1 MKSFKRIAYIVLLA
15 IVVIL
20 GFTIYSNAVKNN
32 KGDDSSK
39 SLAEIKFLESKFVN
53 LFNKMNNIQTRNYQI
68 SYGEISKETNT
79 GKSSSDST
87 SSKSGQG
94 GGQASEESEGTE
106 ESEEGQ
112 SGEGSSSS
120 SSVQKSNSSNSTS
133 GDTQQNNT
141 KYELNMSGIL
151 NQSNEINWDEVK
163 NEVEN
168 LYASIP
174 TITMDLYKI
183 NLNQDDILAF
193 NKEFDNLVLSIK
205 DENKE
210 ETLKQLSKLYEYIPK
225 FVSNVV
231 NEELYKRILETKSN
245 IFKAYS
251 KLESENWSE
260 MSNDIANGINV
271 YSQLLTSTN
280 IDSSKQYNINRMYI
294 MLNELKNSVSLK
306 DKSIF
311 LIKYKNVIEE
321 IENIDKS
328 RKSET

>member
-120 SSVQKSNSSNSTS
+120 SSGQKSNSSNSTS
-133 GDTQQNNT
+133 GDIQQNNT

-294 MLNELKNSVSLK
+294 MLNELKNSVSLE

>member
-120 SSVQKSNSSNSTS
+120 SSGQKSNSSNSTS

-294 MLNELKNSVSLK
+294 MLNELKNSVSLE

>member
-1 MKSFKRIAYIVLLA
+1 MDK
-15 IVVIL
+15 
-20 GFTIYSNAVKNN
+20 
-32 KGDDSSK
+32 D
-39 SLAEIKFLESKFVN
+39 
-53 LFNKMNNIQTRNYQI
+53 
-68 SYGEISKETNT
+68 
-79 GKSSSDST
+79 
-87 SSKSGQG
+87 
-94 GGQASEESEGTE
+94 GGQASEESEGDSGSGE
-106 ESEEGQ
+106 ESQG
-112 SGEGSSSS
+112 SGGSSSS
-120 SSVQKSNSSNSTS
+120 SSGQGSSSSSESS

-210 ETLKQLSKLYEYIPK
+210 ETLKQLSKLYDYIPK
-225 FVSNVV
+225 FVSNAV

-245 IFKAYS
+245 VFKAYS
-251 KLESENWSE
+251 KLESENWNE
-260 MSNDIANGINV
+260 MLNDVTNGINV
-271 YSQLLTSTN
+271 YSQLLTSPN

-294 MLNELKNSVSLK
+294 MLNELKNAVQLQ

-311 LIKYKNVIEE
+311 LIKYKNIVEE

-328 RKSET
+328 RKSEN

>member
-1 MKSFKRIAYIVLLA
+1 MERYQKKLIQGNHHLTVLLA
-15 IVVIL
+15 KV
-20 GFTIYSNAVKNN
+20 
-32 KGDDSSK
+32 SK
-39 SLAEIKFLESKFVN
+39 
-53 LFNKMNNIQTRNYQI
+53 
-68 SYGEISKETNT
+68 
-79 GKSSSDST
+79 D
-87 SSKSGQG
+87 
-94 GGQASEESEGTE
+94 GGQSSEESEGDE
-106 ESEEGQ
+106 ESSENQG
-112 SGEGSSSS
+112 SEGSSSS
-120 SSVQKSNSSNSTS
+120 SSGQKSNSSTTESS
-133 GDTQQNNT
+133 DSKQNNT

-151 NQSNEINWDEVK
+151 NQSDEINWDEVK

-193 NKEFDNLVLSIK
+193 NKEFDNLVLVIK

-225 FVSNVV
+225 FVSNAV
-231 NEELYKRILETKSN
+231 NEELYTRILETKSN

-251 KLESENWSE
+251 KLESENWNE

-294 MLNELKNSVSLK
+294 MLNELKNAVPLE

-321 IENIDKS
+321 IESIDKS

>member
-112 SGEGSSSS
+112 SGEGSLSSS
-120 SSVQKSNSSNSTS
+120 SGQKSNSSNSTS

-260 MSNDIANGINV
+260 MSNDIENGINV

-294 MLNELKNSVSLK
+294 MLNELKNSVSLE

-321 IENIDKS
+321 IENIDKN